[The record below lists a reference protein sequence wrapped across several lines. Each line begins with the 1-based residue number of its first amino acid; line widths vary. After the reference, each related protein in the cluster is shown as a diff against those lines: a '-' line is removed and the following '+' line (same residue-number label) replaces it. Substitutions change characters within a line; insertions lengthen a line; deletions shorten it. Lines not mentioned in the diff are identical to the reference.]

1 MFISGFMSRHFSFL
15 MLIVIA
21 MLLTSCSDE
30 TEQREQNTCDYKSFT
45 IDEFSDTL
53 SVKVVDYI
61 SDRVTQTIETKTNVF
76 STNIFRM
83 VYDSVIEDDSTRV
96 AKWEESFEKSGLSSD
111 SIQAYVNNEI
121 NIYNSSH
128 EEKINPVNLISIKKR
143 SIIDD
148 VALEKVKKTEWMASF
163 DLVEVIWSMIP
174 KVNIILFLVFYVV
187 YIPIFCI
194 SFISFIFGFVVVQPI
209 VRLLN
214 IPEQDFREFMSSL
227 KPIFNIVLVVTS
239 FLVIMA
245 FSMKYSYELESEVI
259 SNYMKYILSQDIPN
273 QILGAL

>member
-1 MFISGFMSRHFSFL
+1 MSRHFSFL

-96 AKWEESFEKSGLSSD
+96 AKWFSKCF
-111 SIQAYVNNEI
+111 
-121 NIYNSSH
+121 
-128 EEKINPVNLISIKKR
+128 PVDAR
-143 SIIDD
+143 
-148 VALEKVKKTEWMASF
+148 
-163 DLVEVIWSMIP
+163 
-174 KVNIILFLVFYVV
+174 
-187 YIPIFCI
+187 
-194 SFISFIFGFVVVQPI
+194 
-209 VRLLN
+209 
-214 IPEQDFREFMSSL
+214 
-227 KPIFNIVLVVTS
+227 
-239 FLVIMA
+239 
-245 FSMKYSYELESEVI
+245 
-259 SNYMKYILSQDIPN
+259 
-273 QILGAL
+273 

>member
-1 MFISGFMSRHFSFL
+1 M
-15 MLIVIA
+15 
-21 MLLTSCSDE
+21 
-30 TEQREQNTCDYKSFT
+30 
-45 IDEFSDTL
+45 
-53 SVKVVDYI
+53 
-61 SDRVTQTIETKTNVF
+61 
-76 STNIFRM
+76 
-83 VYDSVIEDDSTRV
+83 
-96 AKWEESFEKSGLSSD
+96 
-111 SIQAYVNNEI
+111 
-121 NIYNSSH
+121 
-128 EEKINPVNLISIKKR
+128 
-143 SIIDD
+143 
-148 VALEKVKKTEWMASF
+148 KKTEWMASF

-187 YIPIFCI
+187 YIPIFC
-194 SFISFIFGFVVVQPI
+194 ISFIFGFVVVQPI

-273 QILGAL
+273 QILGTL

>member
-1 MFISGFMSRHFSFL
+1 MSRHFSFL
-15 MLIVIA
+15 MLIVIVT
-21 MLLTSCSDE
+21 LLTACSNE

-45 IDEFSDTL
+45 VDEFSDTL

-121 NIYNSSH
+121 NIYNLSH
-128 EEKINPVNLISIKKR
+128 EEKINPVNLIAIKKT

-148 VALEKVKKTEWMASF
+148 IALEKVKKTEWMASF

-273 QILGAL
+273 QILGTL

>member
-1 MFISGFMSRHFSFL
+1 M
-15 MLIVIA
+15 
-21 MLLTSCSDE
+21 
-30 TEQREQNTCDYKSFT
+30 
-45 IDEFSDTL
+45 
-53 SVKVVDYI
+53 
-61 SDRVTQTIETKTNVF
+61 
-76 STNIFRM
+76 
-83 VYDSVIEDDSTRV
+83 
-96 AKWEESFEKSGLSSD
+96 
-111 SIQAYVNNEI
+111 
-121 NIYNSSH
+121 
-128 EEKINPVNLISIKKR
+128 
-143 SIIDD
+143 
-148 VALEKVKKTEWMASF
+148 KKTEWMASF

-174 KVNIILFLVFYVV
+174 KVNIILFLVFNVV
-187 YIPIFCI
+187 YIPIFC
-194 SFISFIFGFVVVQPI
+194 ISFIFGFVVVQPI

>member
-15 MLIVIA
+15 MLIVIVT
-21 MLLTSCSDE
+21 LLTACSNE

-45 IDEFSDTL
+45 VDEFSDTL

-163 DLVEVIWSMIP
+163 DLVEVIWFIIP
-174 KVNIILFLVFYVV
+174 KVNFLLFLFFYVV
-187 YIPIFCI
+187 IIPLFCI
-194 SFISFIFGFVVVQPI
+194 GFIFGFVVVQPI

-227 KPIFNIVLVVTS
+227 KPIFNIFLAVTF
-239 FLVIMA
+239 FLVIML

-273 QILGAL
+273 QILGTL

>member
-1 MFISGFMSRHFSFL
+1 MSRHFSFL
-15 MLIVIA
+15 MLIVIVT
-21 MLLTSCSDE
+21 LLTACSNE

-45 IDEFSDTL
+45 VDEFSDTL

-61 SDRVTQTIETKTNVF
+61 SDRVTQTIETKTNV
-76 STNIFRM
+76 FRM

-121 NIYNSSH
+121 NIYNLSH
-128 EEKINPVNLISIKKR
+128 EEKINPVNLIAIKKT

-148 VALEKVKKTEWMASF
+148 IALEKVKKTEWMASF
-163 DLVEVIWSMIP
+163 DLVEVIWFIIP
-174 KVNIILFLVFYVV
+174 KVNFLLFLFFYVV
-187 YIPIFCI
+187 IIPLFCI
-194 SFISFIFGFVVVQPI
+194 GFIFGFVVLRPI
-209 VRLLN
+209 VRLLD
-214 IPEQDFREFMSSL
+214 ISEQDFRKFLSSL
-227 KPIFNIVLVVTS
+227 KPIFNIFLAVTF
-239 FLVIMA
+239 FLVIML

-273 QILGAL
+273 QILGTL

>member
-1 MFISGFMSRHFSFL
+1 M
-15 MLIVIA
+15 
-21 MLLTSCSDE
+21 
-30 TEQREQNTCDYKSFT
+30 
-45 IDEFSDTL
+45 
-53 SVKVVDYI
+53 
-61 SDRVTQTIETKTNVF
+61 
-76 STNIFRM
+76 
-83 VYDSVIEDDSTRV
+83 
-96 AKWEESFEKSGLSSD
+96 
-111 SIQAYVNNEI
+111 
-121 NIYNSSH
+121 
-128 EEKINPVNLISIKKR
+128 
-143 SIIDD
+143 
-148 VALEKVKKTEWMASF
+148 KKTEWMASF

-187 YIPIFCI
+187 YIPIFC
-194 SFISFIFGFVVVQPI
+194 ISFIFGFVVVQPI